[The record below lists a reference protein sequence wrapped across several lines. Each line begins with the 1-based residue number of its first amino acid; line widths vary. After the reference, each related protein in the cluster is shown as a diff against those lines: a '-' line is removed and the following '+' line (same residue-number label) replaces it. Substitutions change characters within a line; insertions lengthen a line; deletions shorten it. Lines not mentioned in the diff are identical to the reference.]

1 MGIIDQNELLA
12 VIRGYNPWWRGERQD
27 VPGFHRIAYDTCLR
41 YLEHPTLKRAVLL
54 AGPRRVGKT
63 TILRQIANDLAL
75 GEKSSWPPLSV
86 LYLSLDNPFLKLV
99 SLPELLRLYHSTIHP
114 EGKPILLLLDEVQYS
129 RGWDEH
135 LKQLIDHHPE
145 YKILATGSATV
156 VQQEATIDRGVG
168 RWIRVMIPT
177 LSFYEFI
184 RISGSAEP
192 DIPEDLHPRH
202 LFTSDSTHLADLAV
216 RSRPL
221 LPAFQKYLL
230 VGGFPETAMLSTALA
245 QRLLREDVVDRVL
258 KRDMSALFGVR
269 NIDDLER
276 LFLYLCTHTGGIFE
290 VKTVADALEVSP
302 TTVSS
307 HLSALEY
314 TGLIYRLPPIR
325 AGGKKVLKAR
335 YKIYLADAALRNAV
349 LLRGEDVLTRPDEL
363 GMIVESGV
371 LRHLISYHYAD
382 NPRIGYWR
390 DSSTNKEVDIVIDSP
405 SYRIA
410 VEVKYRSEASIP
422 KKAGI
427 RAYCERE
434 DVSYA
439 YWVTQRD
446 TDFGVQSCGD
456 SGTQILKIPAHIFI
470 YLLGQAERNPAPI

>member
-27 VPGFHRIAYDTCLR
+27 VPGFHRIAYDTCLS

-75 GEKSSWPPLSV
+75 GEKSSWPALSV
-86 LYLSLDNPFLKLV
+86 LYLSLDNPFLKLA
-99 SLPELLRLYHSTIHP
+99 SLPELLRLYHSTIYP

-156 VQQEATIDRGVG
+156 VQQEATVDRGVG

-202 LFTSDSTHLADLAV
+202 MFTSDSTHLADLAV

-230 VGGFPETAMLSTALA
+230 VGGFPETAMLSTTLA

-258 KRDMSALFGVR
+258 
-269 NIDDLER
+269 ER
-276 LFLYLCTHTGGIFE
+276 LFLYLCIHTGGIFE
-290 VKTVADALEVSP
+290 VKTAADALEVSP
-302 TTVSS
+302 TTVSN
-307 HLSALEY
+307 HLGALER

-363 GMIVESGV
+363 GMIVETVV

-390 DSSTNKEVDIVIDSP
+390 DSSTNKKVDIVIDSP

-410 VEVKYRSEASIP
+410 VEVKYRSEVSIP

-427 RAYCERE
+427 RTYCERE
-434 DVSYA
+434 NVSYA

-446 TDFGVQSCGD
+446 TDFGVQFCGD
-456 SGTQILKIPAHIFI
+456 SGTQILKIPAHVFI

>member
-1 MGIIDQNELLA
+1 
-12 VIRGYNPWWRGERQD
+12 
-27 VPGFHRIAYDTCLR
+27 
-41 YLEHPTLKRAVLL
+41 
-54 AGPRRVGKT
+54 
-63 TILRQIANDLAL
+63 
-75 GEKSSWPPLSV
+75 
-86 LYLSLDNPFLKLV
+86 
-99 SLPELLRLYHSTIHP
+99 
-114 EGKPILLLLDEVQYS
+114 
-129 RGWDEH
+129 
-135 LKQLIDHHPE
+135 
-145 YKILATGSATV
+145 
-156 VQQEATIDRGVG
+156 
-168 RWIRVMIPT
+168 
-177 LSFYEFI
+177 
-184 RISGSAEP
+184 
-192 DIPEDLHPRH
+192 
-202 LFTSDSTHLADLAV
+202 
-216 RSRPL
+216 
-221 LPAFQKYLL
+221 
-230 VGGFPETAMLSTALA
+230 
-245 QRLLREDVVDRVL
+245 
-258 KRDMSALFGVR
+258 MSALFGVR

-307 HLSALEY
+307 HLSALER

-325 AGGKKVLKAR
+325 AGGKKALKAR

-363 GMIVESGV
+363 GMIVESVV

-382 NPRIGYWR
+382 NPQIGYWR

-439 YWVTQRD
+439 YWVTQHD
-446 TDFGVQSCGD
+446 TDFGVQSCGS

-470 YLLGQAERNPAPI
+470 HLLGQAERNLARL